1 MICITNITKSPTVI
15 CSNINTIQ
23 LFTTNMSHNI
33 QLVVNSVKD
42 KIDKLNPTQ
51 IKISLAVANAIVKGE
66 SVANIKSLLTEAV
79 EQKYNV
85 TLSTDDIKVIVEA
98 AEWIAY
104 LYLTPN
110 KKFYISS
117 DNKLY
122 VRNVL

>member
-1 MICITNITKSPTVI
+1 
-15 CSNINTIQ
+15 
-23 LFTTNMSHNI
+23 MSHNI

-104 LYLTPN
+104 LYLTSN